1 MIGAAEARNAAA
13 PTIAKAAVG
22 TLGNEVPEIPNT
34 VARKAP
40 RLRLDVSNPPAA
52 AALRLAVIAS
62 TFRLVAQLNAEITVE
77 SKLQGVLCP
86 PALTRCVGHP
96 RLA

>member
-40 RLRLDVSNPPAA
+40 RLRLDVS
-52 AALRLAVIAS
+52 RLAVIAS
-62 TFRLVAQLNAEITVE
+62 TFRIVAQLDAEITVE
-77 SKLQGVLCP
+77 SKLQGCF
-86 PALTRCVGHP
+86 ALRH
-96 RLA
+96 